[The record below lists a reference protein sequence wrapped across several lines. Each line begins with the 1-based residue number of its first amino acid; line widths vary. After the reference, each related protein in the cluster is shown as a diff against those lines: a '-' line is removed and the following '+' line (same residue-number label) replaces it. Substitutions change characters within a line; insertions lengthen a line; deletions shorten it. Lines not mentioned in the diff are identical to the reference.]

1 MKNKRIVS
9 LALVLLLVLC
19 TTIGTFAATSTSKT
33 ISGYTWKGNL
43 YPENP
48 LITNPYAWSESNSGA
63 AIYYIKAV
71 VTVINTDG
79 SASSKSSSENN
90 CSWVYTPA
98 QYANTFTSSGVKFT
112 GSHVFSDAN
121 IGSWTGSTSYTY

>member
-9 LALVLLLVLC
+9 IALVLALVLC
-19 TTIGTFAATSTSKT
+19 TTIGAFAATSTSKT
-33 ISGYTWKGNL
+33 IKGYTWSGELTTGNPF
-43 YPENP
+43 YS
-48 LITNPYAWSESNSGA
+48 NPYAYATSTSTA

-79 SASSKSSSENN
+79 TGASKTSSGNN
-90 CSWVYTPA
+90 TDSVETTS
-98 QYANTFTSSGVKFT
+98 QYANTFGSSGVKFT
-112 GSHVFSDAN
+112 GSHVFNDAN